1 MHNQCTFV
9 GRVGADPTT
18 KIFADTNNKVV
29 KFSLAVKDYSSNRDE
44 AKTTWISVDAWNGL
58 GDRVLQTVAKGRE
71 IVINGRLSTTTY
83 KVEKDG
89 VMHEITKPV
98 LKLTSFHLCGK
109 KPMGEAPSLVRTMP
123 LVEAG

>member
-1 MHNQCTFV
+1 MNNQCTFV

-29 KFSLAVKDYSSNRDE
+29 KFSLAVKDFSPNRDE
-44 AKTTWISVDAWNGL
+44 VRTTWISVDAWNGL

-83 KVEKDG
+83 KTEKDG
-89 VMHEITKPV
+89 VMHCMMIDAWDDHFGMPELIAK
-98 LKLTSFHLCGK
+98 
-109 KPMGEAPSLVRTMP
+109 VREERRSWAAIP
-123 LVEAG
+123 ELPA

>member
-1 MHNQCTFV
+1 MNNQCTFV

-18 KIFADTNNKVV
+18 KIFTDTKNKVV
-29 KFSLAVKDYSSNRDE
+29 KFSLAVKDFSPNRDE
-44 AKTTWISVDAWNGL
+44 VRTTWISVDAWNGL

-83 KVEKDG
+83 KTEKDG

-98 LKLTSFHLCGK
+98 LNLTSFHLCGK
-109 KPMGEAPSLVRTMP
+109 KPMGVATSLVTTNP